1 MTARKILVIADLNC
15 FEKKNQIY
23 SEKLFSQ
30 NNLKIVSGE
39 IFFVFLIS
47 IEDFIQSNSVK
58 LVFS

>member
-15 FEKKNQIY
+15 FEKKKKNY

-39 IFFVFLIS
+39 IFIVFLIS